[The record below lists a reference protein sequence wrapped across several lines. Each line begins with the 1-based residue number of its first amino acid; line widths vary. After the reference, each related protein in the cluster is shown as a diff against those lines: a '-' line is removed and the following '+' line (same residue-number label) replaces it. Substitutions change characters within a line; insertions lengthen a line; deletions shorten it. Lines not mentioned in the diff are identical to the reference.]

1 MNRGSV
7 VGLLIGIVV
16 VIAGLRI
23 NSMLAGRGI

>member
-1 MNRGSV
+1 MKGSI

-23 NSMLAGRGI
+23 NSMLAARGV